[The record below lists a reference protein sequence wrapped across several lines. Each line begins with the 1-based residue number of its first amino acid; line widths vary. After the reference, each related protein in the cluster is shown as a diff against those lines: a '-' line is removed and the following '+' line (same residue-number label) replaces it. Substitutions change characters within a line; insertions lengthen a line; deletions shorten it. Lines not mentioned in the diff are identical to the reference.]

1 MGKLRAIKIDNVIYN
16 DFPTCASLA
25 ELKNS
30 QLGDILGFI
39 RKIGVADLNDMS
51 HFLRAK
57 NLDVMRQLLGR
68 IHFTENISTE
78 IKAKN
83 LEQMKRE
90 QKIAL
95 KHDETHQYVIR
106 LNEIIERCKARP
118 KGFKMETEVELQLKH
133 QMRDYEK
140 DAIEL
145 PEPEPIVVDDIIY
158 DKFPTLE
165 QMLTQPDEIK
175 KSYFEF
181 MNGLGVAAESRQSAT
196 YLHTDNLKVVREI
209 FEAVKPDVVTTDHNP
224 PRLRATQ
231 RLLLHSVK
239 DLLPGKITILVVD
252 ILNKCK
258 RQRLSNRHYCD
269 FYKEVEIMIKNEVKA
284 LKNQARTATPTPS
297 PAKED
302 VLKPIFDWKQASAN
316 PNYVRQVAATFPHAS
331 FGELRRCLW
340 DNTTESAIRHYF
352 GRWGIPHERASV
364 KDDAYRQEHDAF
376 VRWAS
381 EKLEAPSTKPAKPVE
396 TDKPTLPTT
405 DIIAI
410 PGTTKSSA
418 RPDRYATTTIYPLG
432 DAGAILKELAPLG
445 ERKITIVSITV
456 KGKTSDILR
465 SLYKSEKGA
474 ELMRLHRVY
483 ISEDVPKDEDD
494 EP

>member
-1 MGKLRAIKIDNVIYN
+1 MGKLRAIKIGNVVYN
-16 DFPTCASLA
+16 DFPTCASLGDM
-25 ELKNS
+25 KNS
-30 QLGDILGFI
+30 QLSNVLEFI
-39 RKIGVADLNDMS
+39 RRIGVVSLDDMT

-57 NLDVMRQLLGR
+57 NSGAMRQLLGR
-68 IHFTENISTE
+68 IHFTDDLPAE

-90 QKIAL
+90 QRIAL
-95 KHDETHQYVIR
+95 KYDETHQYVIR
-106 LNEIIERCKARP
+106 LNEIIERGKARP
-118 KGFKMETEVELQLKH
+118 KGFDLEKEVKLQFKH

-140 DAIEL
+140 VATEL
-145 PEPEPIVVDDIIY
+145 PEPEPIVVDDVVY
-158 DKFPTLE
+158 NDFPTLE
-165 QMLTQPDEIK
+165 RILSQPGEIK
-175 KSYFEF
+175 KAYFEF
-181 MNGLGVAAESRQSAT
+181 MNGLGVAAESPQSAV
-196 YLHTDNLKVVREI
+196 YLHTNNLKVVTEI
-209 FEAVKPDVVTTDHNP
+209 VEAVKPDVIALEHNP
-224 PRLRATQ
+224 PHLRTMQ
-231 RLLLHSVK
+231 RLLLHEVK
-239 DLLPGKITILVVD
+239 DLLHDKITISVVD

-258 RQRLSNRHYCD
+258 RQRLSNRHYCG

-284 LKNQARTATPTPS
+284 LKNQARTATPTPP

-316 PNYVRQVAATFPHAS
+316 PNYVRQVAAAFPHAS
-331 FGELRRCLW
+331 FGELRRRLW

-396 TDKPTLPTT
+396 ADKPTLPTT

-418 RPDRYATTTIYPLG
+418 RPDRYATSTIYPLG
-432 DAGAILKELAPLG
+432 DAGDILKELAPLG

-474 ELMRLHRVY
+474 ELMHLHRVY